1 MNSIRT
7 NLYSVADPN
16 VYLMTNEEQKAI
28 IKIDCTQLKEDITY
42 YVSRSSE
49 LRSEVGEYH
58 KIFCTKRDEYN
69 SELRSK
75 ESEIKAISDNIN
87 LISTKLQKLRKPHE
101 VAMDDLSE
109 TYNKVKAH
117 KEIGKKF

>member
-1 MNSIRT
+1 MPMNAIKT
-7 NLYSVADPN
+7 NLYSTADPN
-16 VYLMTNEEQKAI
+16 VYSLPADEKKAI

-42 YVSRSSE
+42 YISRSDE
-49 LRSEVGEYH
+49 LRAEVGKFHE
-58 KIFCTKRDEYN
+58 IFCTKRDDYA

-101 VAMDDLSE
+101 ISVDD
-109 TYNKVKAH
+109 
-117 KEIGKKF
+117 